1 MGRLLFLAA
10 LLALGGCDVTGEM
23 PAGVRTDQRGLMT
36 EQNKAV
42 VRRLFDEVWNT
53 GRLDKIEEL
62 YAPDFVAD
70 YRPYVPLR
78 VGHQGIR
85 EMVRG
90 AWTAFPD
97 YHEELK
103 ELIAEGEKVVVRLT
117 ITGTQKGQWGP
128 LPPTGRKVSFEEI
141 LILRIVQGK
150 VVEQRG
156 IPDNL
161 NALRQLGVIPAPRQ
175 F

>member
-1 MGRLLFLAA
+1 
-10 LLALGGCDVTGEM
+10 
-23 PAGVRTDQRGLMT
+23 MT

-53 GRLDKIEEL
+53 GQLDKIEEL

-78 VGHQGIR
+78 VGHEGIR
-85 EMVRG
+85 DMVRG

-97 YHEELK
+97 FHEELE

-117 ITGTQKGQWGP
+117 ITGTQKGQWV
-128 LPPTGRKVSFEEI
+128 LYHRRAGR
-141 LILRIVQGK
+141 
-150 VVEQRG
+150 
-156 IPDNL
+156 
-161 NALRQLGVIPAPRQ
+161 
-175 F
+175 